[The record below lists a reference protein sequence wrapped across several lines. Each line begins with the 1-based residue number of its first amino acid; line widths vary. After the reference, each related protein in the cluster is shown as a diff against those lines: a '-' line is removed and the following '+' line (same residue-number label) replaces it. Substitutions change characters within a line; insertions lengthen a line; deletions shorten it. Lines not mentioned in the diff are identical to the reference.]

1 MKIAL
6 LSFEYPP
13 ETGFGGIG
21 SYTWHH
27 ARGLA
32 RLGHEVHVLTGARQ
46 AMPLHTT
53 EQDGVLVHRFWAD
66 GLVMR
71 GAASLGGLPWWWT
84 RQRLQ
89 NAWSMARGFATLQR
103 QHPFD
108 AVEMP
113 ECGGEGAW
121 LTAMNPGLPSVV
133 RLHSPAQL
141 IMPFYDVRPGDMRC
155 CAAIERQ
162 ALHRARQVTA
172 CSAFVAD
179 AARAAIGLQQM
190 PTVISNGLDLDW
202 FDASTADDDLAVL
215 DRLGLPRGR
224 PLVLFTGRLERRK
237 GIELCGGIAA
247 ELLAKH
253 DVSLVLAGDDLFG
266 HFQRDVLPALAGR
279 TLRGQ
284 VVALGHRPAAD
295 IRALVRQCAVFL
307 LPSLWENCPYACLE
321 AMAAGRAVVA
331 ARQGG
336 MPELIAHGVNGLL
349 ATAGDAGSFARHV
362 GALLD
367 NDSQRAA
374 LGAAARRTVELHHR
388 HTHIAAQTLRVYQ
401 AAQTPSGT
409 RAPAP

>member
-1 MKIAL
+1 MRIAL

-46 AMPLHTT
+46 AMALRST
-53 EQDGVLVHRFWAD
+53 EQDGVLVHRYWAD
-66 GLVMR
+66 GWLMR
-71 GAASLGGLPWWWT
+71 GAASLGRLQWWWT

-89 NAWSMARGFATLQR
+89 NAWSMARGLASLRR
-103 QHPFD
+103 QYRFD
-108 AVEMP
+108 VVEMP

-121 LTAMNPGLPSVV
+121 LTARRHALPSVV

-141 IMPFYDVRPGDMRC
+141 IMPFYDVRPGDQRAC
-155 CAAIERQ
+155 SAIERQ
-162 ALHRARQVTA
+162 ALRRARQVTA

-179 AARAAIGLQQM
+179 ATRSSIGLHQA
-190 PTVISNGLDLDW
+190 PTVISNGLDLAW
-202 FDASTADDDLAVL
+202 FDARTAEGDDQVLA
-215 DRLGLPRGR
+215 RLGLPRQR
-224 PLVLFTGRLERRK
+224 PMVLFTGRLERRK
-237 GIELCGGIAA
+237 GIALCGAIAA
-247 ELLAKH
+247 ELLVRH

-266 HFQRDVLPALAGR
+266 HFQRDVMPALAGR

-295 IRALVRQCAVFL
+295 IRALVRQCTVFL

-336 MPELIAHGVNGLL
+336 MPEIIQHGVNGLL
-349 ATAGDAGSFARHV
+349 ASAGDAGSFARHI
-362 GALLD
+362 GTLLD
-367 NDSQRAA
+367 DPAQRAR
-374 LGAAARRTVELHHR
+374 LGGEARRTVEQHHR
-388 HTHIAAQTLRVYQ
+388 HTHTATRTLPVYQ
-401 AAQTPSGT
+401 AAQNPGT
-409 RAPAP
+409 DR